1 MAMLILGANQQD
13 EMVRR
18 SIGRRGSTGLKII
31 DAMPVAMAGWIMA
44 LNQTAVDLLTDVSGT
59 PTASMQ
65 ILYEVQEA
73 AEYSLVAWDMK

>member
-1 MAMLILGANQQD
+1 MLILGANQQD